1 MSIFSKLNEAVTFAH
16 AHPEEVMVWA
26 EDKDQNYDLELFK
39 NNFVGDVSILLT
51 AADVCMGDWELDSNG
66 HIVEK
71 DFSMI
76 DGYWN
81 KFIYAF
87 KAKTFLTLLDE
98 EGHINFSQ
106 APHFD
111 IRGLPVPRKFEN
123 AVPALFLDRDGVI
136 IHDTGYVHKKE
147 DVRLYEDVIPL
158 IQFANRKGWKVCC
171 LTNQAGVAY
180 GKFGIEEVDA
190 LHQYID
196 ELLRKEGALID
207 GWYACPYVRSTKSIS
222 SFNFDSIRRKPN
234 PGLLLDA
241 CDHFSIDVKKSY
253 MIGDKESDVLGING
267 PEYLL
272 VRRQYDL
279 ASAQAPIFSSLAEIQ
294 DYISKK

>member
-1 MSIFSKLNEAVTFAH
+1 MSIFSKLNEAVTYARL
-16 AHPEEVMVWA
+16 HPEEVIVWA
-26 EDKDQNYDLELFK
+26 EDKDQTYDLELFK
-39 NNFVGDVSILLT
+39 SNFIGDVSILLT
-51 AADVCMGDWELDSNG
+51 AADVCMGDWELIEG
-66 HIVEK
+66 GKLIEK
-71 DFSMI
+71 EFSLI

-87 KAKTFLTLLDE
+87 KGKTFLALLNED
-98 EGHINFSQ
+98 GHIDFSQ
-106 APHFD
+106 APNLD
-111 IRGLPVPRKFEN
+111 TRALPIPRRLEN

-136 IHDTGYVHKKE
+136 IHDSGYVYKKE

-158 IQFANRKGWKVCC
+158 IQFANKNGWKVCC

-180 GKFGIEEVDA
+180 GKFGIEEVDS

-196 ELLRKEGALID
+196 ELLQKDGAYID
-207 GWYACPYVRSTKSIS
+207 GWYACPYVRSAKSIS

-241 CDHFSIDVKKSY
+241 CDNFSIDVKRSF
-253 MIGDKESDVLGING
+253 MIGDKESDVLGMKG

-294 DYISKK
+294 EYISKK